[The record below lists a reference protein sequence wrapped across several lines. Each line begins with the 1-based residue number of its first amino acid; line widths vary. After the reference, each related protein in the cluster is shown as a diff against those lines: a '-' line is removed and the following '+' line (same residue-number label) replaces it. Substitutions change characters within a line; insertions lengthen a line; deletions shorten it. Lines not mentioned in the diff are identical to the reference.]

1 MHVALRGGSE
11 LGCAGGW
18 WACAG
23 AFLLACC
30 LGSPAAMSLRKRGC
44 GGGPQ
49 LRCASFVRWC
59 PRHVAARA
67 FLAWAG
73 GVAFWAPCPRP
84 CFALGRGTPPRSRV
98 LGSPAVTSLRKWG
111 NGGGPRAEVRVAW
124 RCPRQAAA
132 RAFFGLGVRLCV
144 LGFVSATRL
153 LAGSGGTATLRPRHA
168 DSPFRRV
175 VRAGSAG
182 EGLGPP
188 HTCSTGAPPS
198 ALVGQ
203 HGPPEYLLVLWRARG
218 GKRVALPASLRGG
231 RGAMGS
237 RLHAARPGKPLRVV
251 VC

>member
-18 WACAG
+18 WARAS
-23 AFLLACC
+23 AFLFACC
-30 LGSPAAMSLRKRGC
+30 LGSPAAMSLLSWGC

-73 GVAFWAPCPRP
+73 GVAFWAPRPRP

-111 NGGGPRAEVRVAW
+111 NGGGSQLRCAW
-124 RCPRQAAA
+124 PGGALVKLLPGPS
-132 RAFFGLGVRLCV
+132 FGLGVRLDV
-144 LGFVSATRL
+144 LGSVPATPL

>member
-1 MHVALRGGSE
+1 MLLLEPSWLGRAAWRSGLRVRDPASRWVGGHHRDHVSSALLPSLPCVSGGMAVVAE
-11 LGCAGGW
+11 
-18 WACAG
+18 
-23 AFLLACC
+23 
-30 LGSPAAMSLRKRGC
+30 
-44 GGGPQ
+44 
-49 LRCASFVRWC
+49 LRCAW
-59 PRHVAARA
+59 P
-67 FLAWAG
+67 G
-73 GVAFWAPCPRP
+73 G
-84 CFALGRGTPPRSRV
+84 ALVKLLP
-98 LGSPAVTSLRKWG
+98 
-111 NGGGPRAEVRVAW
+111 GPS
-124 RCPRQAAA
+124 
-132 RAFFGLGVRLCV
+132 FGLGVRLDV
-144 LGFVSATRL
+144 LGSVPATRL
-153 LAGSGGTATLRPRHA
+153 LAGSGGTATRPRHA

-198 ALVGQ
+198 ALVGH

>member
-111 NGGGPRAEVRVAW
+111 NGGGSQLRCAW
-124 RCPRQAAA
+124 PGGALVKLLPGPS
-132 RAFFGLGVRLCV
+132 FGLGVRLDV
-144 LGFVSATRL
+144 LGSVSATL
-153 LAGSGGTATLRPRHA
+153 LRAGSGGTAT
-168 DSPFRRV
+168 
-175 VRAGSAG
+175 
-182 EGLGPP
+182 
-188 HTCSTGAPPS
+188 
-198 ALVGQ
+198 